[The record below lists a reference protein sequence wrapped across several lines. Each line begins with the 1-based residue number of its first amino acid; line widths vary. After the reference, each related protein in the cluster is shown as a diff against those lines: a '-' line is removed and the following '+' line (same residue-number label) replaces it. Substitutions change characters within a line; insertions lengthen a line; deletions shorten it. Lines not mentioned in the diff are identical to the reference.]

1 MFISEARFS
10 KVIPELLF
18 HLLLQLQS
26 IWSTE
31 IKTSHL
37 SSMNERENVLSFV
50 RTSSTFQENNNQ
62 VSDPLC
68 PYIDVY
74 CCLVMLLSFP
84 VETLNWPHVCIF
96 VHTVETEL
104 LRWFMQE
111 RAQNIRKSERRKGH
125 FSEDLVLD
133 CETIF

>member
-68 PYIDVY
+68 PYIDVH

-104 LRWFMQE
+104 LR
-111 RAQNIRKSERRKGH
+111 
-125 FSEDLVLD
+125 
-133 CETIF
+133 